1 MKKKFIVIFGLACLA
16 VLLFFVFKNEC
27 EKTQIMY
34 RILEFNGDTT
44 VWDPADCTIHDSSF
58 SCSKE
63 IIYNF
68 PDIEKRLRTQ
78 KQKSDTALQKK
89 QKVIYKNLNFGK
101 NAIVNYIPIADIPA
115 FDRKNVAKFFSYISG
130 GPCSKLLTFSSNY
143 KIEAIGIPDDFKWKK
158 RNAHEMLIH
167 KNAAGQNTCKLE
179 QNIYKP
185 LQNLL
190 SKPPKELKLIH
201 STNKKIAYQPRL
213 DVYFCY

>member
-1 MKKKFIVIFGLACLA
+1 MKKKFIVIFGLVCLTI
-16 VLLFFVFKNEC
+16 LLFFVFKNEC

-115 FDRKNVAKFFSYISG
+115 FDRNNVAKLFSHLSG
-130 GPCSKLLTFSSNY
+130 EPCTFLLTFRSNY
-143 KIEAIGIPDDFKWKK
+143 KIEAIGLPDYFKWKTEDADK
-158 RNAHEMLIH
+158 LYIR
-167 KNAAGQNTCKLE
+167 KNKAGQNTCISLNDIVSKLPTGR
-179 QNIYKP
+179 P
-185 LQNLL
+185 LYYP
-190 SKPPKELKLIH
+190 S
-201 STNKKIAYQPRL
+201 NKKFNQSRH
-213 DVYFCY
+213 DVDVRYLPEKKRNL